1 MKNFLRSIVALTV
14 VLMLAG
20 QAFAQGT
27 VKGMATDDN
36 GEPLIGATVL
46 LVGTSRGTATDFDGN
61 YILENVPS
69 GEQQLMASYTGY
81 ADLTQTV
88 MVADGKEVTL
98 NFQLGED
105 IEVLEEVVVIGYGTI
120 KKDDATGAVNA
131 VSDESFNRGAII
143 SPDQLITGKIAGVQ
157 ITANSGE
164 PGGQSSIRI
173 RGGTSVNANNEPL
186 YVIDGVPIDNAGIN
200 PGGFQAGRNPLN
212 FLNPEDIETF
222 TVLKDASATAIYGSR
237 GANGV
242 IMITTKRGKAG
253 DRPRISY
260 NAWASVAEAVNTV
273 EVLNADQ
280 FRSLVTSAQPE
291 NLKLLQNADTDWQN
305 EVLQSAFGQNH
316 NLSLTGGGESFGYRA
331 SIGYLNQDGILRT
344 SNTERT
350 NFSLNYNHNML
361 DNSLKVNFN
370 LKGAF
375 TKDRISPNGVIG
387 AGVAYNPTLPI
398 LDPGSIFGGYYEYP
412 ISVLNAG
419 TNPVAELEQ
428 TLDQNEGV
436 RGLGNMEIN
445 YELPFIKGLSA
456 KVNVGFDINKGERSR
471 FLPSTIRYQLNS
483 ANPGEVRAENYTR
496 ISSLLETYLTYD
508 KPLESINS
516 RLNFLAGYSYQDFN
530 NSFPSY
536 VANGLPNDFFGVNN
550 PSGAEELQVRN
561 SVIENR
567 LISFFGR
574 VNFDVSNKYLF
585 TATLRRDGSSRF
597 GPNNRWGI
605 FPSAALGWKI
615 SEEPFMEGALDVLSS
630 LKLRLGWGITGN
642 QEIGDYNYLARY
654 LPGDALAQYQFG
666 NDFVTTLR
674 PTAFDPNLKWE
685 ETQTLNAGIDFD
697 FLSGRFGGSI
707 DVYQKT
713 TDDLLFTVNVP
724 AGTNL
729 ANRVLTNI
737 GSLENRGVELALNGY
752 VIDTRSFQWN
762 LGFNVAY
769 NQNEITKTIGDE
781 DETFLGIQYGGI
793 SGGTGTT
800 IQVLRKGESVSSF
813 FVYEHIL
820 DANGLPRSD
829 QVDYN
834 EDGATNLLDIYIDQ
848 NGDGAI
854 NESDRVVYES
864 ALPNLT
870 YGLTSRMNYKN
881 FDLNFTLRA
890 STGNFVYNNVLSGNS
905 ARQNVTN
912 QSSPPSN
919 LLVRGLLVDFEE
931 PQYLSDYYVED
942 ASFLRM
948 DNITLGYNFPLTGKG
963 LSLRLYVTAQNLFVL
978 TEYTGLDPEIG
989 NRAGSGLPELGI
1001 DRDIFPRARTIIF
1014 GGNLEF

>member
-1 MKNFLRSIVALTV
+1 MAMLV
-14 VLMLAG
+14 LAG
-20 QAFAQGT
+20 QAWAQGT
-27 VKGMATDDN
+27 VKGSAKDDN

-61 YILENVPS
+61 YVLENVPA

-81 ADLTQTV
+81 ADQSQTV
-88 MVADGKEVTL
+88 MVLDGQEVTL

-105 IEVLEEVVVIGYGTI
+105 VEVLEEVVVIGYGSI

-260 NAWASVAEAVNTV
+260 NAWVSVAEAVNTV

-316 NLSLTGGGESFGYRA
+316 NLSLMGGGESFGYRA

-398 LDPGSIFGGYYEYP
+398 YDPGSIFAGYYEYP

-419 TNPVAELEQ
+419 TNPVSELEQ

-445 YELPFIKGLSA
+445 YELPFVKGLSA

-508 KPLESINS
+508 KPLESIDS

-536 VANGLPNDFFGVNN
+536 VASGLPNDFFGVNN
-550 PSGAEELQVRN
+550 PSGAAELSVRN

-585 TATLRRDGSSRF
+585 TATVRRDGSSRF
-597 GPNNRWGI
+597 GPNNRWGV

-666 NDFVTTLR
+666 NGFVTTLR

-707 DVYQKT
+707 DVYQKK

-737 GSLENRGVELALNGY
+737 GSLENKGIELALNGY
-752 VIDTRSFQWN
+752 VVDSRSFQWN

-769 NQNEITKTIGDE
+769 NRNEITKTIGDE

-800 IQVLRKGESVSSF
+800 IQVLRKGESVNSF

-829 QVDYN
+829 KIDYN
-834 EDGATNLLDIYIDQ
+834 EDGAANLLDIYIDQ
-848 NGDGAI
+848 NGDGTI
-854 NESDRVVYES
+854 NESDRIVYES

-919 LLVRGLLVDFEE
+919 LLVRGLLVDFEA

-948 DNITLGYNFPLTGKG
+948 DNITLGYNFPIAGKG
-963 LSLRLYVTAQNLFVL
+963 ISLRLYATAQNLFVL
-978 TEYTGLDPEIG
+978 TDYTGLDPEIG

-1001 DRDIFPRARTIIF
+1001 DRDIFPRARTFIF

>member
-1 MKNFLRSIVALTV
+1 MKNYLRFFVALTA
-14 VLMLAG
+14 VLLLAG
-20 QAFAQGT
+20 QGLAQGT
-27 VKGMATDDN
+27 VKGKATDDN

-61 YILENVPS
+61 YVLENVPA
-69 GEQQLMASYTGY
+69 GEQQLRMSYTGY
-81 ADLTQTV
+81 ADLAQSVTV
-88 MVADGKEVTL
+88 IDGQAVTL

-105 IEVLEEVVVIGYGTI
+105 VEVLEEVVVIGYGSV

-131 VSDESFNRGAII
+131 VSGESFNRGAIV

-186 YVIDGVPIDNAGIN
+186 YVIDGVPIDNAAIN

-242 IMITTKRGKAG
+242 ILITTKKGKAG
-253 DRPRISY
+253 DRPRINY
-260 NAWASVAEAVNTV
+260 NVWASVAEPVNTV

-291 NLKLLQNADTDWQN
+291 NLKLLQDADTDWQN

-316 NLSLTGGGESFGYRA
+316 NLSLMGGGESFGYRVSA
-331 SIGYLNQDGILRT
+331 GYLNQDGIVRT

-350 NFSLNYNHNML
+350 NFSLNFNQNML
-361 DNSLKVNFN
+361 NNSLKVNFN

-387 AGVAYNPTLPI
+387 AGVSYNPTLPI
-398 LDPGSIFGGYYEYP
+398 RDPGSIFNGYYEYP
-412 ISVLNAG
+412 LSVLNAG

-428 TLDQNEGV
+428 TLDLNEGA
-436 RGLGNMEIN
+436 RGLGNIEVN
-445 YELPFIKGLSA
+445 YDLPFLEGLSV
-456 KVNVGFDINKGERSR
+456 KVNAGFDINKGERSR
-471 FLPSTIRYQLNS
+471 FQPSTIRFQLNTS
-483 ANPGEVRAENYTR
+483 NPGEVRAENYTR
-496 ISSLLETYLTYD
+496 RSSLVETYLTYD
-508 KPLESINS
+508 RPIESINS
-516 RLNFLAGYSYQDFN
+516 RLNFLAGYSYQDFK

-536 VANGLPNDFFGVNN
+536 VANGLPNDFFGNNN
-550 PSGAEELQVRN
+550 PAGANETQLRN

-574 VNFDVSNKYLF
+574 VNFDVSNKYLL
-585 TATLRRDGSSRF
+585 TATVRRDGSSRF

-605 FPSAALGWKI
+605 FPSAAFGWKI
-615 SEEPFMEGALDVLSS
+615 SEEAFMEGTRDVLSS

-642 QEIGDYNYLARY
+642 QEIGDYQYLARY
-654 LPGDALAQYQFG
+654 FPGDALSQYQFG
-666 NDFVTTLR
+666 NEFVPTIR

-685 ETQTLNAGIDFD
+685 ETETFNAGLDFD
-697 FLSGRFGGSI
+697 FLDGRFGGSI
-707 DVYQKT
+707 DVYQKN

-729 ANRVLTNI
+729 SNRVLTNI
-737 GSLENRGVELALNGY
+737 GSLENKGVELALNGY
-752 VIDTRSFQWN
+752 VVDTRSFQWN

-769 NQNEITKTIGDE
+769 NRNKITKTIGDE
-781 DETFLGIQYGGI
+781 DEDFLGILYGGI
-793 SGGTGTT
+793 SGGVGTN
-800 IQVLRKGESVSSF
+800 IQVLRVGEAVSSF
-813 FVYEHIL
+813 FVYQHIL
-820 DANGLPRSD
+820 DADGLPRSD
-829 QVDYN
+829 RVDYN
-834 EDGATNLLDIYIDQ
+834 EDGETNLLDMYIDQ
-848 NGDGAI
+848 NGDGVI
-854 NESDRVVYES
+854 NESDRVVFGS
-864 ALPNLT
+864 ALPDLT

-890 STGNFVYNNVLSGNS
+890 STGNEIYNNVLSGNS

-912 QSSPPSN
+912 QSAPPSN
-919 LLVRGLLVDFEE
+919 VLVRGLLVDFEE
-931 PQYLSDYYVED
+931 PQFLSDYYVED

-948 DNITLGYNFPLTGKG
+948 DNITLGYNFPLTGKAIA
-963 LSLRLYVTAQNLFVL
+963 LRLYVTAQNLFVL
-978 TEYTGLDPEIG
+978 TDYTGLDPEIG
-989 NRAGSGLPELGI
+989 NRATLGLPELGI

>member
-1 MKNFLRSIVALTV
+1 MKNFLRFIV
-14 VLMLAG
+14 VLMAMLVLAG
-20 QAFAQGT
+20 QAWAQGT
-27 VKGMATDDN
+27 VKGSAKDDN

-61 YILENVPS
+61 YVLENVPA

-81 ADLTQTV
+81 ADQSQTV
-88 MVADGKEVTL
+88 MVLDGQEVTL

-105 IEVLEEVVVIGYGTI
+105 VEVLEEVVVIGYGSI

-260 NAWASVAEAVNTV
+260 NAWVSVADAVNTV

-316 NLSLTGGGESFGYRA
+316 NLSLMGGGESFGYRA

-398 LDPGSIFGGYYEYP
+398 LDPGSIFAGYYEYP

-419 TNPVAELEQ
+419 TNPVSELEQ

-445 YELPFIKGLSA
+445 YELPFVKGLSA

-508 KPLESINS
+508 KPLESIDS

-536 VANGLPNDFFGVNN
+536 VASGLPNDFFGANN
-550 PSGAEELQVRN
+550 PSGAAELSVRN

-585 TATLRRDGSSRF
+585 TATVRRDGSSRF
-597 GPNNRWGI
+597 GPNNRWGV

-666 NDFVTTLR
+666 NGFVTTLR

-707 DVYQKT
+707 DVYQKK

-737 GSLENRGVELALNGY
+737 GSLENKGIELALNGY
-752 VIDTRSFQWN
+752 VVDSRSFQWN

-769 NQNEITKTIGDE
+769 NRNEITKTIGDE

-800 IQVLRKGESVSSF
+800 IQVLRKGESVNSF

-829 QVDYN
+829 KIDYN
-834 EDGATNLLDIYIDQ
+834 EDGAANLLDIYIDQ
-848 NGDGAI
+848 NGDGTI
-854 NESDRVVYES
+854 NESDRIVYES

-919 LLVRGLLVDFEE
+919 LLVRGLLVDFEA

-948 DNITLGYNFPLTGKG
+948 DNITLGYNFPIAGKG
-963 LSLRLYVTAQNLFVL
+963 ISLRLYATAQNLFVL
-978 TEYTGLDPEIG
+978 TDYTGLDPEIG

-1001 DRDIFPRARTIIF
+1001 DRDIFPRARTFIF